1 MRSAAKLAIFAS
13 ASIVLGCA
21 IALAVPTDLRTAPS
35 SALEDLSPPRI
46 TDYAVPAPPPVL
58 TGADSY
64 PVVDSSKRLAQTS
77 AAQRAR
83 LARQAQQPAGDE
95 GYDQPSDQRDAVLEQ
110 GDAGA
115 VAVHRGA
122 TADAEGAN
130 ESAQFDEADA
140 SED

>member
-1 MRSAAKLAIFAS
+1 MRSAAKLAIFVS

-35 SALEDLSPPRI
+35 FALEDLGQPRI

-64 PVVDSSKRLAQTS
+64 PVVYSPKHLAQTS

-83 LARQAQQPAGDE
+83 LARLAQQPAGDE
-95 GYDQPSDQRDAVLEQ
+95 GYDQPSEQRDAALEH
-110 GDAGA
+110 GDARA
-115 VAVHRGA
+115 VAVHRGSNA
-122 TADAEGAN
+122 GADGEN
-130 ESAQFDEADA
+130 ESAQLDEADA
-140 SED
+140 PKD

>member
-1 MRSAAKLAIFAS
+1 MRSAAKLAIFVS

-35 SALEDLSPPRI
+35 FALEDLGQPRI

-64 PVVDSSKRLAQTS
+64 PVVYSPKHLAQTS

-83 LARQAQQPAGDE
+83 LARLAQQPAGDE
-95 GYDQPSDQRDAVLEQ
+95 GYDQPSEQRDAALEH
-110 GDAGA
+110 GDARA
-115 VAVHRGA
+115 VAMHRGSNA
-122 TADAEGAN
+122 GADGEN
-130 ESAQFDEADA
+130 ESVQLNEADA
-140 SED
+140 PKD